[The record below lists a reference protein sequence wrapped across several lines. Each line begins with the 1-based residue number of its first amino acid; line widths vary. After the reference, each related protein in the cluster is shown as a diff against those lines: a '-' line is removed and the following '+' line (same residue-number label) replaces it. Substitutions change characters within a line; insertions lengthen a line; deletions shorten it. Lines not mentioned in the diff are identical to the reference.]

1 MRKGIILAGGSGSR
15 LYPSTLPV
23 CKQLLPVYD
32 KPMIYYSLSVL
43 MLAGIKDILVIST
56 PKDIP
61 RFQELMG
68 DGSRYGV
75 TLEYAEQSAPR
86 GIAEA
91 FIIGRGFLAG
101 EPAALILGDNIFFG
115 SGLSMRLQSAAAK
128 PKATVFAYE
137 VADPNRYGI
146 VEIDGDGHAISIE
159 EKPAQPR
166 SNLAVTGLYFYPADV
181 CDIAAGLTPSA
192 RGEIEI
198 TDINQ
203 IYMQRGDLAVETF
216 GRGFAWL
223 DMGTEESL
231 LEAANFVAAVE
242 KRQGLRISCPE
253 EIAWRKGWLSD
264 DGLRKVAEPI
274 KASGYGQYLMRMLT
288 N

>member
-61 RFQELMG
+61 RFQDLMG

-75 TLEYAEQSAPR
+75 TLHYAEQSAPR

-91 FIIGRGFLAG
+91 LIIGREFLAG
-101 EPAALILGDNIFFG
+101 QPAALILGDNIFFG
-115 SGLSMRLQSAAAK
+115 SGLSERLQTAAAQAN
-128 PKATVFAYE
+128 ATVFAYE

-146 VEIDGDGHAISIE
+146 VEIDDKGQAVSIE
-159 EKPAQPR
+159 EKPAQPK

-198 TDINQ
+198 TDINRT
-203 IYMQRGDLAVETF
+203 YMQRDDLAVETF

-242 KRQGLRISCPE
+242 RRQGLRISCPE

-264 DGLRKVAEPI
+264 DDLRQVAEPI
-274 KASGYGQYLMRMLT
+274 KASGYGSYLMGLLAT
-288 N
+288 